1 MSLES
6 KQYLM
11 RITDRPDLVMVR
23 GAGSYLWDTNG
34 RRYLDFVQGW
44 AVNALGHSAREV
56 AAALAEQAAKL
67 CTASPALHNAS
78 ELELAARLC
87 RLSGMA
93 QAHFASS
100 GAEANEAA
108 LKLVRKW
115 GERERGGA
123 YEVVTTHGSFHG
135 RTMAMMSASG
145 KPGWDQMFR
154 PQLAGFVKVPYGDPN
169 AVRAAIGP
177 RTVAVMVEPIQG
189 EGGVV
194 VPPPGYLRALRSL
207 CDAHRVLLVLDEVQ
221 TGIGRTGT
229 LFAWQSA
236 GVLPDVMTLGK
247 GLGGGVPISAL
258 LAAPKACCFEPGDQG
273 GTYNGNSLVT
283 AVALAVLEVVTA
295 PGFLA
300 ARAGPRRLP
309 RPPARLA
316 RTLPR
321 GRGAGSGPALGHAAA
336 PSLGRSRRPKMPRAR
351 AHRQRTSPPH
361 RPFHAV
367 PARHRAGDRRDARR
381 SSPTLWSA
389 PRREVPGQ
397 PCAHRFSTVRARG
410 STG

>member
-1 MSLES
+1 MSPES
-6 KQYLM
+6 KQFLM

-23 GAGSYLWDTNG
+23 GAGSYLWDTND

-78 ELELAARLC
+78 ELALAARLC

-93 QAHFASS
+93 QAHFCSS

-135 RTMAMMSASG
+135 RTLAMMAASG

-154 PQLAGFVKVPYGDPN
+154 PQLAGFVKVPYGDLG
-169 AVRAAIGP
+169 AVQAAIGP
-177 RTVAVMVEPIQG
+177 QTVAVMVEPIQG

-194 VPPPGYLRALRSL
+194 LPPPDYLRALRSL
-207 CDAHRVLLVLDEVQ
+207 CDARRLLFVLDEVQ

-229 LFAWQSA
+229 LFAWQSE
-236 GVLPDVMTLGK
+236 GVFPDVMTLGK

-283 AVALAVLEVVTA
+283 AVALAVLEVVTT
-295 PGFLA
+295 PGFLERVQA
-300 ARAGPRRLP
+300 LGQYLGH
-309 RPPARLA
+309 RLA
-316 RTLPR
+316 SQAGCHGGVVR
-321 GRGAGSGPALGHAAA
+321 GRGLLWAMLLPRASAEAVARKCLEQGLIVNVPRPHIVRFMPSLRVTEQEIDEMLAIFSDALACAAA
-336 PSLGRSRRPKMPRAR
+336 
-351 AHRQRTSPPH
+351 
-361 RPFHAV
+361 
-367 PARHRAGDRRDARR
+367 
-381 SSPTLWSA
+381 
-389 PRREVPGQ
+389 
-397 PCAHRFSTVRARG
+397 
-410 STG
+410 

>member
-56 AAALAEQAAKL
+56 ATALAEQAATL
-67 CTASPALHNAS
+67 CTASPALHNS
-78 ELELAARLC
+78 WELALAARLTE
-87 RLSGMA
+87 LSGMA
-93 QAHFASS
+93 QAHFCSS

-123 YEVVTTHGSFHG
+123 YEVVTTHDSFHG
-135 RTMAMMSASG
+135 RTLAMMSASG
-145 KPGWDQMFR
+145 KPGWDRMFL
-154 PQLAGFVKVPYGDPN
+154 PQLAGFVKVPYGDPD

-194 VPPPGYLRALRSL
+194 MPPPGYLRALRAL
-207 CDAHRVLLVLDEVQ
+207 CDCHRVLFVLDEVQ

-229 LFAWQSA
+229 LFAWQA
-236 GVLPDVMTLGK
+236 EGVVPDVMTLGK
-247 GLGGGVPISAL
+247 GLGSGVPIAAL
-258 LAAPKACCFEPGDQG
+258 LAARRACCFEPGDQG
-273 GTYNGNSLVT
+273 GTYNGNALVT

-295 PGFLA
+295 PGFLGHVGA
-300 ARAGPRRLP
+300 IGQYLGRQ
-309 RPPARLA
+309 LA
-316 RTLPR
+316 SLGIRHGGRVR
-321 GRGAGSGPALGHAAA
+321 GRGLLWAMLLSRPSAEEVARRCLEQGLILNVPRPHILRFMPSLRVTAEEIDEMLTVLSDALVRAAA
-336 PSLGRSRRPKMPRAR
+336 
-351 AHRQRTSPPH
+351 
-361 RPFHAV
+361 
-367 PARHRAGDRRDARR
+367 
-381 SSPTLWSA
+381 
-389 PRREVPGQ
+389 
-397 PCAHRFSTVRARG
+397 
-410 STG
+410 